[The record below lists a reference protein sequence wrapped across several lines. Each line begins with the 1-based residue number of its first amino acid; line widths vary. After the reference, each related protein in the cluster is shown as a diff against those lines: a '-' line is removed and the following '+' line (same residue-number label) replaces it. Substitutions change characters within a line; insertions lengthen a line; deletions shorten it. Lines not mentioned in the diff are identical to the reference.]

1 MVLVHV
7 SSLVFLKKIESCIH
21 QNTQVVMMN
30 LSTSF
35 YPITC
40 TSRLVC
46 GAVSWL
52 PFVIKLKELAMMKM
66 GVVLLCR
73 RWLLV
78 NGDYTGGFENEMPSI
93 VKAHID
99 YWYSHSGFYKIS
111 QGSLFMFII
120 LKGILVVSLSFCLQF
135 LFGTRYGIMTK
146 QIFLPHEK

>member
-1 MVLVHV
+1 
-7 SSLVFLKKIESCIH
+7 
-21 QNTQVVMMN
+21 
-30 LSTSF
+30 
-35 YPITC
+35 
-40 TSRLVC
+40 
-46 GAVSWL
+46 
-52 PFVIKLKELAMMKM
+52 MKM

-120 LKGILVVSLSFCLQF
+120 LKDSAKVEKEGFSLPSSCTSPGMSVFGFCSSQGKYTLESSSSYF
-135 LFGTRYGIMTK
+135 IG
-146 QIFLPHEK
+146 